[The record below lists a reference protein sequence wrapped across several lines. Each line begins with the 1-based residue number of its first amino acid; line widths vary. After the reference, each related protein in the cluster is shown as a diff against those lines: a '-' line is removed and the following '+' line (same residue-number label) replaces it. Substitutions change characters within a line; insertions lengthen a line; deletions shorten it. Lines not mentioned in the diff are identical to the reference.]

1 MPPKNCDLEAQDT
14 MSKLGMLGSFIDQS
28 YPPASKFTEDDVPDL
43 SGKIIIVTG
52 GNTGIGV

>member
-1 MPPKNCDLEAQDT
+1 